1 MCLENFCSFV
11 KHVEDPF
18 DFQRKRG
25 ISLERLQYKR
35 ASLSLQARISSVG
48 WSCGWKLR
56 VPRQF
61 PFDLGDHS
69 CFLRE
74 VRSPLALQGPPW
86 DSSRITGGMNRASS
100 RSEGGTSVF
109 LCISDFN
116 LRVSAELEQESQA
129 SSCDEVG
136 TPLAPRVVQGV
147 TGHLSSCIWILWL
160 FPDDATGM
168 SVPIRFVTS
177 SSGLHWKRCQASG
190 PFLRGLG
197 NWCLSECGMTHEASF
212 KVSM

>member
-1 MCLENFCSFV
+1 M
-11 KHVEDPF
+11 
-18 DFQRKRG
+18 
-25 ISLERLQYKR
+25 
-35 ASLSLQARISSVG
+35 
-48 WSCGWKLR
+48 
-56 VPRQF
+56 
-61 PFDLGDHS
+61 

-74 VRSPLALQGPPW
+74 LRSSLALRAPPQ
-86 DSSRITGGMNRASS
+86 DSSCITERMNRASS
-100 RSEGGTSVF
+100 RDEAGTSVF
-109 LCISDFN
+109 LSISD
-116 LRVSAELEQESQA
+116 LDCRVSAELEQESQA